1 MRKMAML
8 EEEVLEQA
16 RLLGMGSEREA
27 ALMGKVERL
36 ERENAKLNAAWNAKV
51 QEITAERNKLA
62 EQLKQLTS
70 K

>member
-1 MRKMAML
+1 
-8 EEEVLEQA
+8 
-16 RLLGMGSEREA
+16 MGSEREA

>member
-1 MRKMAML
+1 MRKIAML
-8 EEEVLEQA
+8 EEEVMEQA

-51 QEITAERNKLA
+51 QEITAERDKLA
-62 EQLKQLTS
+62 EQLNQLS
-70 K
+70 SN